1 MASICRGF
9 RFFCRGDVDPGK
21 MWDQKNRFYCSHGSP
36 YGSGSCLCMDF
47 GYEYK
52 EITADMGQISFLIDG
67 HENFGWEVDE
77 NVAQPALE
85 TFPKRAGAMQHK
97 KAVLRLKRDR
107 KIINKTELTRLQRH
121 YEACIAEIQYLE
133 NKKTSAPSILAIT
146 VGILG
151 TAFMAGSTFAVTAQT
166 PHIILCTALA
176 VPGFIGWILPYFL
189 YKRAVRK
196 ETEKLT
202 PLIEEK
208 YDEIYE
214 ICEKGSKLLT

>member
-1 MASICRGF
+1 MASICRRF

-67 HENFGWEVDE
+67 YENFGWEVDE

-107 KIINKTELTRLQRH
+107 KIINKTELTRLGLPAGGLDFLVR
-121 YEACIAEIQYLE
+121 
-133 NKKTSAPSILAIT
+133 
-146 VGILG
+146 GIG
-151 TAFMAGSTFAVTAQT
+151 AG
-166 PHIILCTALA
+166 
-176 VPGFIGWILPYFL
+176 VPDIVPDGIV
-189 YKRAVRK
+189 K
-196 ETEKLT
+196 
-202 PLIEEK
+202 EK
-208 YDEIYE
+208 YILVYHRDLFQYTL
-214 ICEKGSKLLT
+214 CGHMVNRFAAD